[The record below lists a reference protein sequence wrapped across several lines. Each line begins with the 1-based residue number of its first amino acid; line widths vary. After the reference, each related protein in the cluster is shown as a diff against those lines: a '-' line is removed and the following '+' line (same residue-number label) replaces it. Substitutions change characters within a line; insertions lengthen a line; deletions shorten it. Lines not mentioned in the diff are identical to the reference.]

1 MGCPMFRHRRSSYAR
16 LLPVINETPLFPSN
30 ADFNQM
36 KFGQST
42 GFGKIPSVLG
52 DPKTPLNIF
61 DGCLIDFFLVIEPV
75 HVPAIIQCF
84 GWQYCTG
91 IIGEFLGWRE

>member
-1 MGCPMFRHRRSSYAR
+1 M
-16 LLPVINETPLFPSN
+16 VINEFRDRFVSQIVINWIGGIVARSP
-30 ADFNQM
+30 
-36 KFGQST
+36 
-42 GFGKIPSVLG
+42 VLG

-61 DGCLIDFFLVIEPV
+61 DGCLIDFFLIIKRVL
-75 HVPAIIQCF
+75 VPAIIQCF